1 MLVKPTSVMIVEDEV
16 VTQRYLKD
24 VMLEQ
29 GISVSAAVDNGKDAL
44 AYFKEG
50 YCELILMD
58 INIKGAID
66 GLRLAK
72 RILKE
77 YDVCII
83 FLTAYSDDDT
93 LDEAAELSPYGFI
106 VKPFNPHDIRVAIKI
121 GYKRFTVDNKESKM
135 KAEKRS
141 NEVIIMKNLTYN
153 LTDKVLLQNGLPLNL
168 STREFKLIDI
178 LARNINNIVN
188 DELIILE
195 VWGGEN
201 ANLVSLRTL
210 IYKLRK
216 RFPSLPLVTYS
227 KMGYMLKC
235 DISSD

>member
-1 MLVKPTSVMIVEDEV
+1 MLVKPKSVMIVEDEV

-24 VMLEQ
+24 VMAEQ
-29 GISVSAAVDNGKDAL
+29 GIAVAAAIDNGKDAL
-44 AYFKEG
+44 AYFQEG

-58 INIKGAID
+58 INIKGPID

-77 YDVCII
+77 HDVCII
-83 FLTAYSDDDT
+83 FLTAYSDEDT

-106 VKPFNPHDIRVAIKI
+106 VKPLDPYDISVAIKI
-121 GYKRFTVDNKESKM
+121 GYKRFFVHKIESEMKNKK
-135 KAEKRS
+135 KN
-141 NEVIIMKNLTYN
+141 NEIIIMKNLTYN
-153 LTDKVLLQNGLPLNL
+153 FTNKILFQNSIPLNL
-168 STREFKLIDI
+168 SAREFKLMDI
-178 LARNINNIVN
+178 LVRNINNIIS
-188 DELIILE
+188 DELIISE

-201 ANLVSLRTL
+201 ANIVSLRTL

-216 RFPSLPLVTYS
+216 RFPSLPLITYN

-235 DISSD
+235 DTPSD